1 MKREQ
6 APALGAQ
13 DIAARPRSSIS
24 LLLLVV
30 GLTGGLLYVA
40 RAAFIPVALAL
51 LLTLLLS
58 GPVEALHRRGLPRGI
73 GAIVILMLSLA
84 LIGGA
89 INLLWS
95 STQQAIAAA
104 PRAIE
109 TIEEKFGSVARF
121 VHRVDVAAGRVDRLA
136 MPGASPPALTA
147 TPLSAPRVA
156 GGLLLATRAA
166 LITVTT
172 VMILTLFLLAAGPPV
187 LARMTAALA
196 SELRARQLL
205 RTIEAVR
212 SQVGRYYA
220 TIAMINLGLGLATT
234 LLMRALGM
242 PDSILCGVLAGLLNF
257 IPYLGSATTLVVV
270 SLVAFA
276 SFDSIGRV
284 VAVAASYLGLA
295 TIEGQIIQPVFVGRR
310 LALDPIIAFLALW
323 FGGWFWGIAGIIIAI
338 PALVAL
344 KVAAAHSENGASA
357 VQFLSRGGGS
367 WSLQRRT
374 EAKPPTPAAEV
385 VSQHLRAS

>member
-196 SELRARQLL
+196 GELRARQLL

>member
-1 MKREQ
+1 
-6 APALGAQ
+6 
-13 DIAARPRSSIS
+13 
-24 LLLLVV
+24 
-30 GLTGGLLYVA
+30 
-40 RAAFIPVALAL
+40 
-51 LLTLLLS
+51 
-58 GPVEALHRRGLPRGI
+58 
-73 GAIVILMLSLA
+73 MLSLA